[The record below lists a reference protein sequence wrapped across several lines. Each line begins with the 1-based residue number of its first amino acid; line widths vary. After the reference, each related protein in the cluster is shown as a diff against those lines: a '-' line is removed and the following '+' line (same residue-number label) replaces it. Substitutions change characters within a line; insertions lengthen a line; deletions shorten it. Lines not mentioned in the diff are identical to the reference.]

1 MNLNN
6 IAEVMYAYFEALKIR
21 AVGDVTTHGKGDKVM
36 KRSRDVILSQIL
48 DICAK
53 GASKTRI
60 VYQANLN
67 FRIINFHLGL
77 LNKNYNIKVKK
88 NELIPIYE
96 TTPSGLCLLDNFKR
110 IQNELYPNGPLI
122 TKIYRH

>member
-6 IAEVMYAYFEALKIR
+6 IAEVMYAYFEALKIS
-21 AVGDVTTHGKGDKVM
+21 AVGDVTTHSKGDKVM

-53 GASKTRI
+53 GASKTKI

-67 FRIINFHLGL
+67 FKIINFYLDLLTKNGL
-77 LNKNYNIKVKK
+77 IKVK

-96 TTPSGLCLLDNFKR
+96 TTPSGRCLLDK
-110 IQNELYPNGPLI
+110 L
-122 TKIYRH
+122 